1 MFITVKG
8 GAGVLFGRGA
18 KVQTFRIERMN
29 RMKLKKWL
37 AVALSAVMAAGVLAG
52 CGGGGTGGSLSL
64 SKVNG
69 LLLDAGSSVTVTPDE
84 ALDSAVRSAVS
95 DMKEEGA
102 FSTLDAMASVNK
114 TLELPSISLT
124 GVKAGGAYVIT
135 EDELESGI
143 NAAALA
149 TFFEVNI
156 DTSKLG
162 DLAVVDSA
170 DEFAA
175 AAVLAADTLVHQYLT
190 EGNIRQ
196 YVQSEELA
204 AQLVALLE
212 NGVDFTYHVSAQRT
226 SYNGV
231 TYWVFG
237 AQAAAT
243 PSLPELPEQN

>member
-1 MFITVKG
+1 
-8 GAGVLFGRGA
+8 
-18 KVQTFRIERMN
+18 
-29 RMKLKKWL
+29 MKLKKWL
-37 AVALSAVMAAGVLAG
+37 AVALAAVMTAGMLAG
-52 CGGGGTGGSLSL
+52 CGGGGTGGSLSINQ
-64 SKVNG
+64 VNR
-69 LLLDAGSSVTVTPDE
+69 LLVDAGSDVTAQSSE
-84 ALDSAVRSAVS
+84 LLDNAVKTAV
-95 DMKEEGA
+95 DAMETDGT
-102 FSTLDAMASVNK
+102 FSTQKAMESIDD
-114 TLELPSISLT
+114 TLGVFSIDLT
-124 GVKAGGAYVIT
+124 GIKVGIKAAGAYVIT
-135 EDELESGI
+135 EEELERGI

-149 TFFEVNI
+149 QIFDVNI
-156 DTSKLG
+156 DTGKLG

-226 SYNGV
+226 TYNGV

>member
-1 MFITVKG
+1 
-8 GAGVLFGRGA
+8 
-18 KVQTFRIERMN
+18 
-29 RMKLKKWL
+29 MKLKKWL
-37 AVALSAVMAAGVLAG
+37 AVALAAVMTAGMLAG
-52 CGGGGTGGSLSL
+52 CGGGGTGGSLSINQ
-64 SKVNG
+64 VNR
-69 LLLDAGSSVTVTPDE
+69 LLVDAGSDVTAQSSE
-84 ALDSAVRSAVS
+84 LLDNAVKTAV
-95 DMKEEGA
+95 DAMETDGT
-102 FSTLDAMASVNK
+102 FSTQKATESVNS
-114 TLELPSISLT
+114 TLNLPSFSLT

-149 TFFEVNI
+149 RFFEVNI

>member
-1 MFITVKG
+1 
-8 GAGVLFGRGA
+8 
-18 KVQTFRIERMN
+18 MN

-37 AVALSAVMAAGVLAG
+37 AVALSAVMAVGVLAG

-69 LLLDAGSSVTVTPDE
+69 LLSDAGSSVTVTPDE

-114 TLELPSISLT
+114 TLALPSISLT
-124 GVKAGGAYVIT
+124 GVKAAGAYVIT
-135 EDELESGI
+135 EEELEQGI
-143 NAAALA
+143 NTAALA
-149 TFFEVNI
+149 TLFKVNI

-162 DLAVVDSA
+162 DLTVVDSA

-190 EGNIRQ
+190 ESYIRQ

-204 AQLVALLE
+204 GQLVALLE
-212 NGVDFTYHVSAQRT
+212 NGVRFTYSVSAQRT
-226 SYNGV
+226 SYDGV

-237 AQAAAT
+237 ARATAA
-243 PSLPELPEQN
+243 PSLPERPEQN

>member
-1 MFITVKG
+1 
-8 GAGVLFGRGA
+8 
-18 KVQTFRIERMN
+18 
-29 RMKLKKWL
+29 MKLKKWL
-37 AVALSAVMAAGVLAG
+37 AVALAAVMTAGMLAG
-52 CGGGGTGGSLSL
+52 CGGGGTGGSLSINQ
-64 SKVNG
+64 VNR
-69 LLLDAGSSVTVTPDE
+69 LLVDAGSDVTAQSSE
-84 ALDSAVRSAVS
+84 LLDNAVKTAV
-95 DMKEEGA
+95 DAMETDGT
-102 FSTLDAMASVNK
+102 FSTQKATESVNS
-114 TLELPSISLT
+114 TLNLPSFSLT

-149 TFFEVNI
+149 RFFEVNI
-156 DTSKLG
+156 DTGKLG

-190 EGNIRQ
+190 ESSICQ
-196 YVQSEELA
+196 YVQNEELA
-204 AQLVALLE
+204 SQLVALLE
-212 NGVDFTYHVSAQRT
+212 NGITFTYYVSAQRT
-226 SYNGV
+226 TYNGV

>member
-1 MFITVKG
+1 
-8 GAGVLFGRGA
+8 
-18 KVQTFRIERMN
+18 
-29 RMKLKKWL
+29 MKLKKWL
-37 AVALSAVMAAGVLAG
+37 AVALAAVMAAGMLAG
-52 CGGGGTGGSLSL
+52 CGGGGTGGSLSINQ
-64 SKVNG
+64 VNK
-69 LLLDAGSSVTVTPDE
+69 LLVEAGSSVTVTSDD
-84 ALDSAVRSAVS
+84 ALDSAVRSAVAQ
-95 DMKEEGA
+95 MKEDGA
-102 FSTLDAMASVNK
+102 FSTLDATESVNS
-114 TLELPSISLT
+114 TLNLPSFSLT

-149 TFFEVNI
+149 RFFEVNI

-190 EGNIRQ
+190 ESTIRQ
-196 YVQSEELA
+196 YVQDEALAEQLA
-204 AQLVALLE
+204 ALIEA
-212 NGVDFTYHVSAQRT
+212 GVDFEYAVSAQRT
-226 SYNGV
+226 SHDGV

-237 AQAAAT
+237 AQAAAA